1 MVSIID
7 IGSNTIRMGV
17 YLLESGEI
25 RPLLAS
31 KFSCGLAGYRM
42 KNEQGEFLSEEGVRE
57 LLRIL
62 HQFRRAVNGM
72 PDVRVRVIAS
82 ACMRGLSNEKE
93 ILARVLEETGFA
105 IDIMSGEEEA
115 FYGYYAIAKGL
126 REPIGL
132 LCDCG
137 GGSTE
142 IACFSGEKIL
152 QSYTFPVGSLQSY
165 RDTVQGVFPTKE
177 ELQAIREMTYDW
189 VQVLSMDT
197 HGISVIETLGGSMR
211 TAIPLAETLLDREE
225 GNQELTRDEIQ
236 KLLELYQED
245 SVFFLKSLLRVK
257 PERVHTLLPGLAI
270 QSAVMDAL
278 GCDRVRVYETGV
290 REGYLLRK
298 LEEEGLL

>member
-42 KNEQGEFLSEEGVRE
+42 KNEQGEYLSEEGVRE

-115 FYGYYAIAKGL
+115 FYGYYAIAKEL

-152 QSYTFPVGSLQSY
+152 DSHTFPLGSLQIY
-165 RDTVQGVFPTKE
+165 RDTVKDVFPTEE
-177 ELQAIREMTYDW
+177 ELRAIYDKAYRR
-189 VQVLSMDT
+189 VESLAVNT
-197 HGISVIETLGGSMR
+197 HGIRVIEALGGSMR
-211 TAIPLAETLLDREE
+211 AAISLAAALLNREEDNRELNREEIQQLLD
-225 GNQELTRDEIQ
+225 IYQ
-236 KLLELYQED
+236 KE
-245 SVFFLKSLLRVK
+245 SVRFLRTLLRVK
-257 PERVHTLLPGLAI
+257 PERVHTLLPGLML
-270 QSAVMDAL
+270 QTAVMDAL
-278 GCDRVRVYETGV
+278 GCDSVRVYETGV

-298 LEEEGLL
+298 LEEEDLL